1 MRGISAKSLVDVLAQ
16 VDKSVGS
23 AASALGDELFGV
35 VGALD
40 SAPALRRVLTDPST
54 EAKAKESLAATVFG
68 DKISAATLK
77 VLGTAVKGRW
87 SSSRDLA
94 DGLETAGV
102 TAHVIAADA
111 AGKLDALES
120 ELFDFNQVVVGN
132 GELRLVITDR
142 TVPLAPK
149 VALVG
154 TLLDDLASISVAA
167 LAKQA
172 VAARRGSFEK
182 TIAVFAKLAATRRK
196 LLLAQVRVAYELDA
210 DEKQRLA
217 AALAAKYGS
226 EVHINTIIDPSVV
239 GGISVS
245 VGDEVLDG
253 TISSRLEDARRRIA
267 G

>member
-1 MRGISAKSLVDVLAQ
+1 M
-16 VDKSVGS
+16 
-23 AASALGDELFGV
+23 
-35 VGALD
+35 
-40 SAPALRRVLTDPST
+40 
-54 EAKAKESLAATVFG
+54 
-68 DKISAATLK
+68 
-77 VLGTAVKGRW
+77 
-87 SSSRDLA
+87 
-94 DGLETAGV
+94 
-102 TAHVIAADA
+102 
-111 AGKLDALES
+111 ES

-154 TLLDDLASISVAA
+154 TLLDGLASISVAA